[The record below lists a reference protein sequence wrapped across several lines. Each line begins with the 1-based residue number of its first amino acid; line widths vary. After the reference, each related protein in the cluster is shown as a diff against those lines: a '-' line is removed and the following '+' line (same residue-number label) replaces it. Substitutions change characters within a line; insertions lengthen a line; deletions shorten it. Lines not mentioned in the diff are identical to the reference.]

1 MRVDGSCINDWD
13 YILTIPKRY
22 AWIAIRSGFD
32 HQGFMRPKP
41 LTTLLST
48 IHDREAPSTEPIC
61 MTRSQPSTAGSMTR
75 ILNITILISS
85 LKPAIHGSDQF
96 GWTGTRYLI
105 TVVHFGS
112 HLLPP
117 DSARRWCPLHPR
129 TMPLPPPQ
137 IPSPAIELHPRTT
150 LYEAELKASIEG
162 ATIPRRRALE
172 NADYNAPQPG
182 SVWEDVAKY
191 PASSDCLG

>member
-48 IHDREAPSTEPIC
+48 IHDREAPPTEPIC

-85 LKPAIHGSDQF
+85 LKPAIHGSDQS

-105 TVVHFGS
+105 TVVHFGFKATVS
-112 HLLPP
+112 PSSSRQRPTMVPIAPAYDAIATTPNPQSGHRTPP
-117 DSARRWCPLHPR
+117 
-129 TMPLPPPQ
+129 
-137 IPSPAIELHPRTT
+137 
-150 LYEAELKASIEG
+150 
-162 ATIPRRRALE
+162 
-172 NADYNAPQPG
+172 
-182 SVWEDVAKY
+182 
-191 PASSDCLG
+191 